1 MAVLNETC
9 NSSSFVGH
17 PIKSTGW
24 RISLAVLQLF
34 LSRLYVFIILYLSLL
49 RKKRAWDSPAKRFG
63 HFFVLYSA
71 MTFLFFAIVD
81 FSISSISSYNV
92 AMIIVRYPFS
102 GTYLYFTALLVALLL
117 QLVAPF
123 LPERVKRQC
132 TCRSRRV
139 WFIELIIHIIFTLLM
154 ILGATASWMLCKH
167 KCGCKDF
174 NPTLEIIFV
183 CFSII
188 ILIISFAILV
198 FTFIKFPNVNKRI
211 KYVILKLVFVIVISI
226 SYMISITIQN
236 NIKAYLLHIVFNF
249 LLTLSIVSLNFP
261 LHIWCYVCCLRKS
274 QESRVPLLPIN
285 DTERQQTNPL
295 SEWDHKNVPSYT
307 ATNLPFDMSDCR
319 SDYRSIKSFSVST
332 PNR

>member
-1 MAVLNETC
+1 MALNETC
-9 NSSSFVGH
+9 SFVSH
-17 PIKSTGW
+17 PIKSTGR
-24 RISLAVLQLF
+24 RISIAVLELF
-34 LSRLYVFIILYLSLL
+34 LSSLYVFIVLYLSLVL
-49 RKKRAWDSPAKRFG
+49 KKRAWDSPAKRFG
-63 HFFVLYSA
+63 HFYVVYFA

-92 AMIIVRYPFS
+92 AMIIVRYPVTV
-102 GTYLYFTALLVALLL
+102 TYLYLPALLVTLSL

-132 TCRSRRV
+132 TCRPRRV
-139 WFIELIIHIIFTLLM
+139 WFIEIIIHVIFILLM
-154 ILGATASWMLCKH
+154 ISGATASWTLCKH

-174 NPTLEIIFV
+174 NPTFEIIFV

-188 ILIISFAILV
+188 ILIISFTILV
-198 FTFIKFPNVNKRI
+198 YTFIKFPNVNKRI

-226 SYMISITIQN
+226 SYMISITIH
-236 NIKAYLLHIVFNF
+236 KAFLLHIVFNF
-249 LLTLSIVSLNFP
+249 LLTVSIVSLNFP

-285 DTERQQTNPL
+285 DTERQQTNPT
-295 SEWDHKNVPSYT
+295 SVWDHRNVPSYT
-307 ATNLPFDMSDCR
+307 ETNIPFDMSDCR